1 MGRVRA
7 SVDVAGPVEA
17 AEALWYDTRR
27 WPSFIDGFG
36 HVSKLEGNWPAEG
49 AKVVWD
55 STPRG
60 RGHVVERVV
69 SHEPGRGQ
77 TLEVEDPRLRG
88 TQRVVFE
95 PLEGGAAVGLELQY
109 QLKERGPIQ
118 TLTDIFF
125 VRRALRDALRRTL
138 VRFARELAADR
149 ELLR

>member
-1 MGRVRA
+1 LARVRA
-7 SVDVAGPVEA
+7 SVDVAAPVEA
-17 AEALWYDTRR
+17 AEELWYDTRR

-36 HVSKLEGNWPAEG
+36 HVSKLEGDWPGEG
-49 AKVVWD
+49 SRVVWE

-60 RGHVVERVV
+60 RGRVVERVV

-77 TLEVEDPRLRG
+77 ALEVEDPRLRG

-95 PLEGGAAVGLELQY
+95 PLEGGCAIGLELRY
-109 QLKERGPIQ
+109 ELKERGPLQ
-118 TLTDIFF
+118 VLTDLFF
-125 VRRALRDALRRTL
+125 IRRALRDALRRTL